1 MKFFRSNLAAFFL
14 SALMLFTACTENTDG
29 LVNDSNDPQT
39 LVINK
44 SKAEWNKYDRL
55 LTDEQI
61 EQIAIEHNEELE
73 KLYSFNPRN
82 FEEVTDAAVELYGSK
97 KLDADLLN
105 EYGEVANELN
115 MELLLAV
122 IDNTKEDFVDYEL
135 LKTKL
140 TEMNSILDVEGL
152 QEHEA
157 ATRRV
162 LKGIDLDTYLVTSE
176 VFQKSTQF
184 WGDRYPEATMR
195 ERGGWR
201 EADGISASIGFFT
214 MAAAFAAIS
223 AVGIATGGTGVIPTV
238 TIVAG
243 LLRIGASAA
252 LASIYAA
259 FS

>member
-105 EYGEVANELN
+105 EYGEVANVN
-115 MELLLAV
+115 
-122 IDNTKEDFVDYEL
+122 
-135 LKTKL
+135 
-140 TEMNSILDVEGL
+140 
-152 QEHEA
+152 
-157 ATRRV
+157 
-162 LKGIDLDTYLVTSE
+162 
-176 VFQKSTQF
+176 
-184 WGDRYPEATMR
+184 
-195 ERGGWR
+195 
-201 EADGISASIGFFT
+201 
-214 MAAAFAAIS
+214 
-223 AVGIATGGTGVIPTV
+223 
-238 TIVAG
+238 
-243 LLRIGASAA
+243 
-252 LASIYAA
+252 
-259 FS
+259 